1 VMFQDEYL
9 DLLSDE
15 RVEDLAVS
23 AYGVCE
29 YLNTYAVTDEIEF
42 DAPSE
47 FLTYHGHCNQKA
59 LNRDHH
65 AAGALSAAGYEVDA
79 LDSSCCGM
87 AGSFG
92 YETEHYELSKAI
104 GEILHEKVEDS
115 GGTVVAPGASCRSQ
129 LADDD
134 FEGERPAH
142 PVEKLREALA

>member
-1 VMFQDEYL
+1 MFQDEYV
-9 DLLSDE
+9 DLLSED
-15 RVEDLAVS
+15 RVEDLAVA

-29 YLNTYAVTDEIEF
+29 YLNTYQVTDEMEF
-42 DAPSE
+42 DAPTE
-47 FLTYHGHCNQKA
+47 CVTYHGHCNQKA

-65 AAGALSAAGYEVDA
+65 AAAALSAAGYDVDA

-92 YETEHYELSKAI
+92 YEEEHYELSKAI
-104 GEILHEKVEDS
+104 GEILHEKVKES
-115 GGTVVAPGASCRSQ
+115 PGGEVVAPGASCRSQ

-142 PVEKLREALA
+142 PVEKLHDALA